1 MSVTISIYKGCSDP
15 LYLQLFVGEFMS
27 YGRYLCLFANRG
39 VQCILCCVFVFCL
52 VLLPVFL
59 NCPFF
64 LIAISVFFHVYF
76 IVCVKYLRLLLLLFT
91 CVLQLYSRVLFIL
104 FQHII

>member
-1 MSVTISIYKGCSDP
+1 MHIV
-15 LYLQLFVGEFMS
+15 
-27 YGRYLCLFANRG
+27 LCFCFLS
-39 VQCILCCVFVFCL
+39 CL
-52 VLLPVFL
+52 VASFSELPI
-59 NCPFF
+59 F
-64 LIAISVFFHVYF
+64 LIASSVFFHVYF